1 MKMDKRHIVLGIVA
15 VTLVA
20 GVVAGRERPAVEL
33 AKPRAPQAAAAKYD
47 EIDLDKLHRTEVRAP
62 STDPFAAMKSPEIR
76 AAAAAAAP
84 EAPARPTAPPL
95 PFQYIGKWSQGDKGE
110 VLVQRGEE
118 LLPIAPG
125 AKLGD
130 YRVDQITEARVSF
143 TYLPL
148 NMKQT
153 LDLLGP
159 EARP

>member
-33 AKPRAPQAAAAKYD
+33 AQPRAPQAAAAAYD
-47 EIDLDKLHRTEVRAP
+47 DIDLDKLRRAEVRAP
-62 STDPFAAMKSPEIR
+62 STDPFAAMKGPEIR
-76 AAAAAAAP
+76 AAAAAP
-84 EAPARPTAPPL
+84 EAPARPSAPPL

>member
-1 MKMDKRHIVLGIVA
+1 MNKRHLALGIAA
-15 VTLVA
+15 VTLAA

-33 AKPRAPQAAAAKYD
+33 AQPRAPQAAAALD
-47 EIDLDKLHRTEVRAP
+47 DDFDLDKLRRAEVRPP
-62 STDPFAAMKSPEIR
+62 SKDPFAAMKGPEIR
-76 AAAAAAAP
+76 AAAAAAP
-84 EAPARPTAPPL
+84 EAPARPTAPAL

-118 LLPIAPG
+118 LIPIAPG

-153 LDLLGP
+153 LDVP
-159 EARP
+159 AP

>member
-1 MKMDKRHIVLGIVA
+1 MKMDKRHIALGIVA

-33 AKPRAPQAAAAKYD
+33 AQPRAPQAAAAKYD

-62 STDPFAAMKSPEIR
+62 STDPFAAMKGPEIR
-76 AAAAAAAP
+76 AAAAAP
-84 EAPARPTAPPL
+84 EAPARPSAPPL

>member
-1 MKMDKRHIVLGIVA
+1 MNKRPVALGVIA

-33 AKPRAPQAAAAKYD
+33 PQPRAPQAAAALD
-47 EIDLDKLHRTEVRAP
+47 NDLDLDKLRRAEVRAP
-62 STDPFAAMKSPEIR
+62 SKDPFAVMKGPEPKIR
-76 AAAAAAAP
+76 AAAAAP
-84 EAPARPTAPPL
+84 EAPAKPTAPPL
-95 PFQYIGKWSQGDKGE
+95 PFQYVGKWSQGDKSE
-110 VLVQRGEE
+110 VLVQRGDE
-118 LLPIAPG
+118 LLPIEPG

-153 LDLLGP
+153 LDVP
-159 EARP
+159 AP